1 MAVGALDIVVSQ
13 IDTAVLAGLILYCYD
28 HISKVEGKIK
38 ILEER
43 LNDLELVVAD
53 EQ

>member
-1 MAVGALDIVVSQ
+1 MDALDIVVSQ

-28 HISKVEGKIK
+28 HVRKVEDKVK
-38 ILEER
+38 ILEDR
-43 LNDLELVVAD
+43 ISDLELVVAD

>member
-1 MAVGALDIVVSQ
+1 MGMGIVGILVSQ
-13 IDTAVLAGLILYCYD
+13 ADTAVLAGLILYCYN
-28 HISKVEGKIK
+28 HVRVVEDKIK

-43 LNDLELVVAD
+43 LSDLELVVS

>member
-1 MAVGALDIVVSQ
+1 MGALDIVVSQ

-28 HISKVEGKIK
+28 HINKVENKIK
-38 ILEER
+38 ILEDR
-43 LNDLELVVAD
+43 LSDLELVVS

>member
-1 MAVGALDIVVSQ
+1 MSILDIMVSQ

-28 HISKVEGKIK
+28 HVSRVENKIK

-43 LNDLELVVAD
+43 LSDLELVVAD

>member
-1 MAVGALDIVVSQ
+1 MAVDVIDVVVSQ
-13 IDTAVLAGLILYCYD
+13 IDTAVLVGLILYCYD
-28 HISKVEGKIK
+28 SIKRIEVKVK

-43 LNDLELVVAD
+43 LSDLELVIAD

>member
-1 MAVGALDIVVSQ
+1 MDALDVVISQ

-28 HISKVEGKIK
+28 HIRKVEDKVK
-38 ILEER
+38 ILEDR
-43 LNDLELVVAD
+43 ISDLELVVAD

>member
-1 MAVGALDIVVSQ
+1 MAVDIIDVVVSQ

-28 HISKVEGKIK
+28 SIKRVEVKVK

-43 LNDLELVVAD
+43 LSDLELAVAD